1 MPEPRLTERLAAAA
15 ALTLCSP
22 TAETVEILGAA
33 AGRKLNADEARQNFY
48 DVFCIPQSGRYVPP
62 YAHVLRQAQQQGEYW
77 HFPPPRHDGGD
88 EAASWYRIVGF
99 DPQNLDVSP
108 LFQGPLRPLDHI
120 GFILAYLARLAAAC
134 EADPAAQE
142 VAVSFVAEMLGLWA
156 DRYVMLLGQAQGD
169 YAPLVAHAVADALT
183 DVRTVFSTP
192 QGSHHRNATDVL
204 THVDMGMP

>member
-22 TAETVEILGAA
+22 TAETVKILGAA
-33 AGRKLNADEARQNFY
+33 AGRKLNAEEAQQNFY

-88 EAASWYRIVGF
+88 EMASWYRIVGF
-99 DPQNLDVSP
+99 DPRDLDVNP

-120 GFILAYLARLAAAC
+120 GFILAYLARLAAAR
-134 EADPAAQE
+134 ETDPAAQE
-142 VAVSFVAEMLGLWA
+142 VAAGFVAKMLGPWA
-156 DRYVMLLGQAQGD
+156 DLYVTLLGQAQSD
-169 YAPLVAHAVADALT
+169 YAPLVAHALADALA
-183 DVRTVFSTP
+183 DVRAAFAP
-192 QGSHHRNATDVL
+192 LRGDHQGHTTGVPI
-204 THVDMGMP
+204 HVDTGTP